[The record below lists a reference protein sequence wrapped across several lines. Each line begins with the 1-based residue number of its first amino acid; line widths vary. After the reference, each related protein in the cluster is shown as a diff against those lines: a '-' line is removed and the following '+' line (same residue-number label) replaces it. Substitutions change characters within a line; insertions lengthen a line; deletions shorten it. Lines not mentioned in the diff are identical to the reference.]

1 MASTVFPAAS
11 SAGVVQKAQ
20 AFTSTGTFVAPSN
33 CYSLSLFLVG
43 GGGGGGAARIT
54 SNNHAVVGGGGGGAS
69 VVKRTVSITPGT
81 TYTFTI
87 GAGGAGGTYTAAGA
101 VGSDSTMTGSGF
113 TTITAL
119 GGGGGQTG
127 NRGSSTYYAG
137 TARATGGGA
146 YGVQNQVSGGGGGA
160 GGNGIS
166 YRGGTEAYNT
176 NTGATAYP
184 KPNTANGNNEGIQ
197 SSGGTGG
204 LAAVFESVSPFAATS
219 LAGIGI
225 DNYGNGG
232 PGAAI
237 HLTINPAFFCTV
249 SSFAGIASRKL
260 QGCDSAAGVA
270 SIANT
275 GNGGGGAS
283 VAQIDDCGGQ
293 ENTGG
298 AGGSGFAYITYW
310 T

>member
-1 MASTVFPAAS
+1 MAVTVFPAAGG
-11 SAGVVQKAQ
+11 GVVQKSQ

-33 CYSLSLFLVG
+33 CYSLELFLVG
-43 GGGGGGAARIT
+43 GGGGGGAARVT

-69 VVKRTVSITPGT
+69 VVKRTVSITPGV

-87 GAGGAGGTYTAAGA
+87 GAGGAGGTYSAAGA
-101 VGSDSTMTGSGF
+101 VGSDSTMTGSGL

-119 GGGGGQTG
+119 GGGGGQTA
-127 NRGSSTYYAG
+127 NRGTNVYYAG

-146 YGVQNQVSGGGGGA
+146 YGNGNQVSGGGGGA
-160 GGNGIS
+160 GGNAVS
-166 YRGGTEAYNT
+166 YRGGTGAYTT
-176 NTGATAYP
+176 NVGTTTYP
-184 KPNTANGNNEGIQ
+184 KPNAANGNNEGIQ

-204 LAAVFESVSPFAATS
+204 HAHSFESTDPFAATS
-219 LAGIGI
+219 FAGIGI

-237 HLTINPAFFCTV
+237 HLTLSPAFFSTV
-249 SSFAGIASRKL
+249 SSFAGIAPRKL
-260 QGCDSAAGVA
+260 LGCDSAAGVA

-298 AGGSGFAYITYW
+298 AGGSGFANITYW
-310 T
+310 S

>member
-1 MASTVFPAAS
+1 MGAVTFPAAGG
-11 SAGVVQKAQ
+11 GVVQKVQ
-20 AFTSTGTFVAPSN
+20 AFTSTGTWVAPSN

-43 GGGGGGAARIT
+43 GGGGGGGAKVA
-54 SNNHAVVGGGGGGAS
+54 SNNHVVSGGGGGGAS

-87 GAGGAGGTYTAAGA
+87 GAGGSGGSTTAAGS

-119 GGGGGQTG
+119 GGGGGQTA
-127 NRGSSTYYAG
+127 NRATGVYYAG
-137 TARATGGGA
+137 TPRATGGGA
-146 YGVQNQVSGGGGGA
+146 YGVQDQVSGGGGGA
-160 GGNGIS
+160 GGNGVGW
-166 YRGGTEAYNT
+166 RGSPNAFTTNVGTT
-176 NTGATAYP
+176 TYP
-184 KPNTANGNNEGIQ
+184 KPAVANGNNEGIQ

-204 LAAVFESVSPFAATS
+204 QAYSFGSAAPDAATS

-232 PGAAI
+232 PGGSLY
-237 HLTINPAFFCTV
+237 LTGTAQFFSTV
-249 SSFAGIASRKL
+249 SSFAGINARVLS
-260 QGCDSAAGVA
+260 GCDSQAGVA

-275 GNGGGGAS
+275 GNGGGAAVCGNYL
-283 VAQIDDCGGQ
+283 DCGGQ

-298 AGGSGFAYITYW
+298 AGGSGYAYITYW
-310 T
+310 S